1 MKKILI
7 IDEAEAFRSLAEKL
21 CIQNNLE
28 PHLAINGL
36 DGHSKMLNIVP
47 DLIIM
52 EKDLT
57 RMDSL
62 ELLSKKKSN
71 PNTTHIP
78 VIFVSKEAPDKDF
91 LIKTIPLGVKKFLKK
106 PMGMEALII
115 GISDILH
122 IDTEVDQSP
131 CVLEVRLNENI
142 LFVEVAM
149 GLNRNR
155 LEVVKFRIAELIK
168 LHRVKNPLVLLML
181 TDIPFAIS
189 DRQKLT
195 SLIQYCMEGANID
208 DTKIRVLTP
217 SKDIK
222 RFLNTH
228 LELYDIL
235 VENSLDK
242 IMYGFVRKTKD
253 DLLFSKNKTHEDE
266 SINVN
271 YRSEGL
277 NAVNESDL
285 NSSGTKTATKKIISS
300 THLPE
305 DKKKI
310 AIVDDDKVVHA
321 IVKSVFKTFDWEIC
335 CYMGGS
341 DFLKEPEINDFDL
354 VILDLLMPGVDG
366 FEVLEKMDKT
376 MFRKTIVLTSSTQR
390 NDVMKVLS
398 YGIRNYSVK
407 PINGESI
414 KVKAFEI
421 LKGQKV

>member
-7 IDEAEAFRSLAEKL
+7 IDEAEAFRKLAEKL

-28 PHLAINGL
+28 PYLAINGL
-36 DGHSKMLNIVP
+36 DGNSKMLSVIP
-47 DLIIM
+47 DLIIL

-62 ELLSKKKSN
+62 AILSRKKLN
-71 PNTTHIP
+71 PNTAHIP
-78 VIFVSKEAPDKDF
+78 VIFVSKETPDKNF
-91 LIKTIPLGVKKFLKK
+91 LMQTIPLGVKKFLKK
-106 PMGMEALII
+106 PMGVETLLSA
-115 GISDILH
+115 ISEVLH
-122 IDTEVDQSP
+122 INTEVDQSP

-155 LEVVKFRIAELIK
+155 LEVVKYRIAELIK
-168 LHRVKNPLVLLML
+168 LHKVKNPLVLLML

-195 SLIQYCMEGANID
+195 SLIHYCMEGANIN

-217 SKDIK
+217 SADIK
-222 RFLNTH
+222 KFLNTH
-228 LELYDIL
+228 LELYDVL

-242 IMYGFVRKTKD
+242 VMYGFVRKSKD

-266 SINVN
+266 SINVS
-271 YRSEGL
+271 YRTENPG
-277 NAVNESDL
+277 AVNEVDKESRVVSDC
-285 NSSGTKTATKKIISS
+285 SHKIHQDID
-300 THLPE
+300 E
-305 DKKKI
+305 KKKI

-321 IVKSVFKTFDWEIC
+321 IVKSVFKQFDWEIS
-335 CYMGGS
+335 CYMSGE
-341 DFLKEPEINDFDL
+341 DFLREPEINDFDL
-354 VILDLLMPGVDG
+354 VILDLLMPEVDG
-366 FEVLEKMDKT
+366 FEVLSRMDKE

-390 NDVMKVLS
+390 NDVMRVLS
-398 YGIRNYSVK
+398 FGIRNYSVK

-414 KVKAFEI
+414 KMKAFEI

>member
-7 IDEAEAFRSLAEKL
+7 IDEAEAFRKLAEKL

-36 DGHSKMLNIVP
+36 DGNSKMLSIIP

-62 ELLSKKKSN
+62 SILAKKKSN
-71 PNTTHIP
+71 PNTSHIP
-78 VIFVSKEAPDKDF
+78 VIFVSKEAPDKNF
-91 LIKTIPLGVKKFLKK
+91 LMQTIPLGVKKFLKK
-106 PMGMEALII
+106 PMGMETLIEA
-115 GISDILH
+115 ISDVLH
-122 IDTEVDQSP
+122 IDADVDKSP

-142 LFVEVAM
+142 LFVEVAK

-155 LEVVKFRIAELIK
+155 LEVVKFRIGELIK

-181 TDIPFAIS
+181 TDIPFGIS

-195 SLIQYCMEGANID
+195 SLIHYCMEGANID
-208 DTKIRVLTP
+208 DTKIRILTP

-222 RFLNTH
+222 KFLNTH

-242 IMYGFVRKTKD
+242 IMYGFVHKTKD
-253 DLLFSKNKTHEDE
+253 DLLFTKNKSHEDE
-266 SINVN
+266 SININ
-271 YRSEGL
+271 YRSEII
-277 NAVNESDL
+277 NSD
-285 NSSGTKTATKKIISS
+285 NSSDGMAIETDSSVVSSKKR
-300 THLPE
+300 
-305 DKKKI
+305 I

-321 IVKSVFKTFDWEIC
+321 IVKSVFKQLDWEIC
-335 CYMGGS
+335 CYLGGEE
-341 DFLKEPEINDFDL
+341 FLKEPEINDFDL

-366 FEVLEKMDKT
+366 FEVLENMDKD

-398 YGIRNYSVK
+398 FGIRNYSVK

-414 KVKAFEI
+414 KMKALEI
-421 LKGQKV
+421 LST

>member
-7 IDEAEAFRSLAEKL
+7 IDEAEAFRKLAEKL

-28 PHLAINGL
+28 PYLAINGL

-52 EKDLT
+52 EKDLS

-62 ELLSKKKSN
+62 AILAKKKAN
-71 PNTTHIP
+71 PNTSHIP
-78 VIFVSKEAPDKDF
+78 VIFVSKEAPDKNF
-91 LIKTIPLGVKKFLKK
+91 LMQTIPLGVRKFLKK
-106 PMGMEALII
+106 PMGMETLIVA
-115 GISDILH
+115 ISDILH
-122 IDTEVDQSP
+122 IDTDVDQSP

-155 LEVVKFRIAELIK
+155 LEVVKFRMAELIK
-168 LHRVKNPLVLLML
+168 LHKVKNPLVLLML
-181 TDIPFAIS
+181 TDIPFGIS

-195 SLIQYCMEGANID
+195 SLIHYCMEGANID
-208 DTKIRVLTP
+208 DTKIRILTP
-217 SKDIK
+217 SSDIK
-222 RFLNTH
+222 KFLKTH

-235 VENSLDK
+235 VANSLDK

-253 DLLFSKNKTHEDE
+253 DLLFSKNKSHEDE
-266 SINVN
+266 TINVN
-271 YRSEGL
+271 YRSESSISE
-277 NAVNESDL
+277 NDTDDDAVVESVPSVTQ
-285 NSSGTKTATKKIISS
+285 NKKR
-300 THLPE
+300 
-305 DKKKI
+305 I

-321 IVKSVFKTFDWEIC
+321 IVKSVFKQLDWEIC
-335 CYMGGS
+335 CYLGGE
-341 DFLKEPEINDFDL
+341 DFLKEPEIDDFDL

-366 FEVLEKMDKT
+366 FEVLENMDKA

-398 YGIRNYSVK
+398 FGIRNYSVK

-414 KVKAFEI
+414 KMKALEI
-421 LKGQKV
+421 LRD